1 MKDAKILFIST
12 FSMNNFTLPSC
23 NSYTEQ
29 LYCIFKKKK
38 KGIYYWDSLMMETF
52 QDNFI
57 QIWQK
62 PKETDIFK
70 PWKFS
75 EMPLNLKLLWYG
87 LKCLKATELNT
98 KRKTQHLKAMSKP
111 DLKNK

>member
-1 MKDAKILFIST
+1 
-12 FSMNNFTLPSC
+12 
-23 NSYTEQ
+23 
-29 LYCIFKKKK
+29 
-38 KGIYYWDSLMMETF
+38 MMETF